1 MFQAVNAITTPAV
14 TGAPIAADRFHNIPN
29 PMLADMIGDLDCQ
42 QKALEA
48 ELKSAKDALKARGM
62 DRAEGQRFTVS
73 FSASIRQTLDSAAVK
88 AAMGQVWFDDHS
100 KLAEIVTTRVS
111 VNKVALALV
120 A

>member
-1 MFQAVNAITTPAV
+1 MADLSFTTKPV
-14 TGAPIAADRFHNIPN
+14 TGVPVATDRFHNIPN
-29 PMLADMIGDLDCQ
+29 TMLADMIGDLDCQ
-42 QKALEA
+42 SKTIEA

-100 KLAEIVTTRVS
+100 KLAEVITTRVS
-111 VNKVALALV
+111 VNKAALAV
-120 A
+120 AA